1 MDDTQK
7 QETGTDSIAGH
18 KAARVSTSC
27 AKKLDRTAGTSPLQ
41 RDASTRSYFSLSKT
55 SGSLAAARPDSSSAP
70 EAITHTS
77 SPLQR
82 TKSQAILEAAFG
94 TSEDE
99 LSDIEDVAKPR
110 EHPKPT
116 QSDDKK
122 LATGAPL
129 VLGSR
134 KVLESDDDIPS
145 TPTHLPARKSVK
157 KLVIVSDDEDEIEEV
172 IPASK
177 LSSSII
183 SRRRSTLNLAP
194 VDKGLSAGS
203 VRKLSTTVV
212 ISTEDP
218 PRDEDVMDLEDSKL
232 GGEVVLR
239 KEASDL
245 AGLVPNT
252 ILASTASR
260 TPESGARS
268 NDKAARDVPTKPTR
282 GKSSRI
288 CDDESKPR

>member
-1 MDDTQK
+1 M
-7 QETGTDSIAGH
+7 
-18 KAARVSTSC
+18 
-27 AKKLDRTAGTSPLQ
+27 
-41 RDASTRSYFSLSKT
+41 
-55 SGSLAAARPDSSSAP
+55 
-70 EAITHTS
+70 
-77 SPLQR
+77 QR

-110 EHPKPT
+110 EHPKLT
-116 QSDDKK
+116 KSDDKK
-122 LATGAPL
+122 LATGARL
-129 VLGSR
+129 ASGSR
-134 KVLESDDDIPS
+134 KALESDDDIPS
-145 TPTHLPARKSVK
+145 TPTRPPVRKTVK
-157 KLVIVSDDEDEIEEV
+157 KLVIVSDDEDEIEEDL
-172 IPASK
+172 PASK

-194 VDKGLSAGS
+194 LNKDSSASS

-218 PRDEDVMDLEDSKL
+218 PRNEDVLNAKDAKL
-232 GGEVVLR
+232 GGEAVLR
-239 KEASDL
+239 KEVSDS
-245 AGLVPNT
+245 AGPVPNT

-268 NDKAARDVPTKPTR
+268 NDKAARDVPTKPTK